1 MPEKPADETPGA
13 PVNPE
18 NNPPLEGPQTG
29 EISTPPTESSAKR
42 RAFKSRLISTVF
54 LIAILGAAFWFSQ
67 DWLYSVLYAVITL
80 GALIE
85 YFRLFPI
92 RGFRRFR
99 WQTYGVSV
107 AYMVFLFAPLWGFE
121 AEWLTEIDGLAVA
134 LLVTL
139 VVLERLRSP
148 IEGFRTLD
156 EIAATIFGF
165 IYCVLLF
172 SFVPKVFMLPLVSE
186 NGDPSAPFYIIYLI
200 AVTKLTDMG
209 AYLVGSLIG
218 RDKMVPHV
226 SPAKTWQGFGGAI
239 FFAVAGSFTMY
250 FVMGEMIPIITPL
263 HAAALAVLLAL
274 VAVLGDLAESIL
286 KRSLE
291 AKDSGQ
297 FMPGIGGFLDLIDS
311 LIFTAPLFYIYL
323 LIFS

>member
-1 MPEKPADETPGA
+1 MPDDPADSTDSPAPPSPGDNAA
-13 PVNPE
+13 PAH
-18 NNPPLEGPQTG
+18 
-29 EISTPPTESSAKR
+29 SKR
-42 RAFKSRLISTVF
+42 RALVHRSISTACLLV
-54 LIAILGAAFWFSQ
+54 ILVLAFWFSQ
-67 DWLYSVLYAVITL
+67 DWIFGVLFAVVTI
-80 GALIE
+80 GALVE
-85 YFRLFPI
+85 YFRLFPL

-99 WQTYGVSV
+99 WQTYGVSI
-107 AYMVFLFAPLWGFE
+107 AYIGLLFAPLWGFE
-121 AEWLTEIDGLAVA
+121 AAWLSELDGLAVA

-156 EIAATIFGF
+156 EIAATVFGF

-172 SFVPKVFMLPLVSE
+172 SFVPKTLMLPLVDE
-186 NGDPSAPFYIIYLI
+186 AGEPSAPFYLIYLI

-226 SPAKTWQGFGGAI
+226 SPGKTWQGFGGAI
-239 FFAVAGSFTMY
+239 GFAIAGSFVLY
-250 FVMGEMIPIITPL
+250 FAMGDKIPLITPL
-263 HAAALAVLLAL
+263 HAVVLAVLLAL

-291 AKDSGQ
+291 AKDSGH

-311 LIFTAPLFYIYL
+311 VIFTAPLFYIYL
-323 LIFS
+323 LIFN

>member
-1 MPEKPADETPGA
+1 MPEAPAPPVA
-13 PVNPE
+13 PPAA
-18 NNPPLEGPQTG
+18 PPASKARVLL
-29 EISTPPTESSAKR
+29 
-42 RAFKSRLISTVF
+42 SRTISTVC
-54 LIAILGAAFWFSQ
+54 LVGILCGAFWFSQ
-67 DWLYSVLYAVITL
+67 TWLFALLFAILSM

-107 AYMVFLFAPLWGFE
+107 AYMGFLFSNLWNFE
-121 AEWLTEIDGLAVA
+121 AAWLTEVDGLAVA

-139 VVLERLRSP
+139 VVLERLRYP
-148 IEGFRTLD
+148 LEGFRTLD

-172 SFVPKVFMLPLVSE
+172 SFVPKILMLPL
-186 NGDPSAPFYIIYLI
+186 NDTAGQPSAPFYLIYLLT
-200 AVTKLTDMG
+200 VTKLTDMG

-218 RDKMVPHV
+218 RDKMIPHV
-226 SPAKTWQGFGGAI
+226 SPGKTWQGFGGAI
-239 FFAVAGSFTMY
+239 IFAVIGSFGLY
-250 FVMGEMIPIITPL
+250 FIMGQKIPLITPL
-263 HAAALAVLLAL
+263 HAGILAVLLAL

-291 AKDSGQ
+291 AKDSGHV
-297 FMPGIGGFLDLIDS
+297 MPGIGGFLDLIDS
-311 LIFTAPLFYIYL
+311 VIFTAPLFYIYL

>member
-1 MPEKPADETPGA
+1 MPEKPADDPPGS
-13 PVNPE
+13 PNDV
-18 NNPPLEGPQTG
+18 EGANSP
-29 EISTPPTESSAKR
+29 SESSPGEDKKPNNGAAKR

-54 LIAILGAAFWFSQ
+54 LVSILGVAFYFSQ
-67 DWLYSVLYAVITL
+67 DWLYSVLFGIISV

-107 AYMVFLFAPLWGFE
+107 AYIVFLFAPIWGFE
-121 AEWLTEIDGLAVA
+121 AGWLTEIDGLAVA

-139 VVLERLRSP
+139 VVLERLRYP

-172 SFVPKVFMLPLVSE
+172 SFVPKVLMLPLTNE
-186 NGDPSAPFYIIYLI
+186 AGDPSAHFYIIYLL

-226 SPAKTWQGFGGAI
+226 SPGKTWQGFGGAI
-239 FFAVAGSFTMY
+239 FFAVAGSFTLY
-250 FVMGEMIPIITPL
+250 FAMGDQIPIITAL
-263 HAAALAVLLAL
+263 HAFVLAVLLAL

-291 AKDSGQ
+291 AKDSGH

-311 LIFTAPLFYIYL
+311 IIFTAPLFYIYL
-323 LIFS
+323 LVFS

>member
-1 MPEKPADETPGA
+1 MPDDTAADSHDAPAENA
-13 PVNPE
+13 PNGSPPPSE
-18 NNPPLEGPQTG
+18 NSDKG
-29 EISTPPTESSAKR
+29 SAKR
-42 RAFKSRLISTVF
+42 RAFKSRLISTLI
-54 LIAILGAAFWFSQ
+54 LIAILVPAFVFSQ
-67 DWLYSVLYAVITL
+67 DWLYSVLFAIISL

-107 AYMVFLFAPLWGFE
+107 AYIVLLFAPIWGFE
-121 AEWLTEIDGLAVA
+121 AKWLSELDGLAVA

-172 SFVPKVFMLPLVSE
+172 AFIPKILMLPLTNESGE
-186 NGDPSAPFYIIYLI
+186 NSAHFYLIYLI

-226 SPAKTWQGFGGAI
+226 SPGKTWQGFGGAI
-239 FFAVAGSFTMY
+239 AFAVAGSFTLY
-250 FVMGEMIPIITPL
+250 FAMGDQIPIITPV
-263 HAAALAVLLAL
+263 HAGILAILLAL

-291 AKDSGQ
+291 AKDSGAV
-297 FMPGIGGFLDLIDS
+297 MPGIGGFLDLIDS
-311 LIFTAPLFYIYL
+311 IIFTAPLFYIYL
-323 LIFS
+323 LIFK

>member
-1 MPEKPADETPGA
+1 MVIPPPESMSEAPAPPDSPTAA
-13 PVNPE
+13 PPASKGRV
-18 NNPPLEGPQTG
+18 LL
-29 EISTPPTESSAKR
+29 
-42 RAFKSRLISTVF
+42 SRTISTVC
-54 LIAILGAAFWFSQ
+54 LIGILCGAFWFDQ
-67 DWLYSVLYAVITL
+67 TWLFALLYAIL
-80 GALIE
+80 SMGALIE

-99 WQTYGVSV
+99 WQTYGVSLT
-107 AYMVFLFAPLWGFE
+107 YMAFLFSVLWGFE
-121 AEWLTEIDGLAVA
+121 AVWLNELDGLAVA

-139 VVLERLRSP
+139 VVLERLRYP
-148 IEGFRTLD
+148 LEGFRTLD

-172 SFVPKVFMLPLVSE
+172 SFVPKILMLPLNDAAGE
-186 NGDPSAPFYIIYLI
+186 PAAPFYILYLL

-218 RDKMVPHV
+218 RDKMIPHV
-226 SPAKTWQGFGGAI
+226 SPGKTWQGFGGAI
-239 FFAVAGSFTMY
+239 LFAVIGSFVLY
-250 FVMGEMIPIITPL
+250 FVMGHKIPLITPL
-263 HAAALAVLLAL
+263 HAGILAVLLAL

-291 AKDSGQ
+291 AKDSGHV
-297 FMPGIGGFLDLIDS
+297 MPGIGGFLDLVDS
-311 LIFTAPLFYIYL
+311 VIFTAPLFYIYL

>member
-1 MPEKPADETPGA
+1 MPDEPAAVSEA
-13 PVNPE
+13 P
-18 NNPPLEGPQTG
+18 Q
-29 EISTPPTESSAKR
+29 IPPTGPSPKKK
-42 RAFKSRLISTVF
+42 AFISRTISTVCLLVVLF
-54 LIAILGAAFWFSQ
+54 VAFWFSQ
-67 DWLYSVLYAVITL
+67 DWLYSVLFGMISL

-99 WQTYGVSV
+99 WQTYGVSI
-107 AYMVFLFAPLWGFE
+107 AYITLLFAPFWGFK
-121 AEWLTEIDGLAVA
+121 AAWLNELDGLAVA

-139 VVLERLRSP
+139 VVLERLRYP
-148 IEGFRTLD
+148 LEGFRTLD

-172 SFVPKVFMLPLVSE
+172 AFVPKILLLDLKGTAGEPTSH
-186 NGDPSAPFYIIYLI
+186 FYIIYLL

-209 AYLVGSLIG
+209 AYLVGSMIG
-218 RDKMVPHV
+218 RDKMIPHV
-226 SPAKTWQGFGGAI
+226 SPGKTWQGFGGAI
-239 FFAVAGSFTMY
+239 LFAVVGSFSLY
-250 FVMGEMIPIITPL
+250 FAMGDKIPIITPL
-263 HAAALAVLLAL
+263 HAAILAVLLSL

-291 AKDSGQ
+291 AKDSGHV
-297 FMPGIGGFLDLIDS
+297 MPGIGGFLDLIDS
-311 LIFTAPLFYIYL
+311 IIFTAPLFYIYL

>member
-1 MPEKPADETPGA
+1 MPEKPVADSNDSPDEPSGAEPSATPKPSNKA
-13 PVNPE
+13 RVF
-18 NNPPLEGPQTG
+18 
-29 EISTPPTESSAKR
+29 R
-42 RAFKSRLISTVF
+42 SRLISTVV
-54 LIAILGAAFWFSQ
+54 LVSIVVAAVYFSQ
-67 DWLYSVLYAVITL
+67 DWLYAVLFAVLCL

-99 WQTYGVSV
+99 WQTYGVSI
-107 AYMVFLFAPLWGFE
+107 AYIVLLFAPFWGFE
-121 AEWLTEIDGLAVA
+121 AAWLKELDGLATA
-134 LLVTL
+134 ALVTF
-139 VVLERLRSP
+139 VVLERLRFP
-148 IEGFRTLD
+148 LEGYRTLD

-172 SFVPKVFMLPLVSE
+172 AFVPKILLLPLVSE
-186 NGDPSAPFYIIYLI
+186 TGESSSQFYLVYLI

-226 SPAKTWQGFGGAI
+226 SPGKTWQGFGGAI
-239 FFAVAGSFTMY
+239 VFAVAGSYALY
-250 FVMGEMIPIITPL
+250 FAMGDQIPLITPV
-263 HAAALAVLLAL
+263 HAAVLAILLAL

-291 AKDSGQ
+291 VKDSGQ
-297 FMPGIGGFLDLIDS
+297 VMPGIGGFLDLIDS
-311 LIFTAPLFYIYL
+311 IIFTAPLFYIYL

>member
-1 MPEKPADETPGA
+1 MPEDPAADSTDSPAKPPSSAGTADAAASVAG
-13 PVNPE
+13 
-18 NNPPLEGPQTG
+18 TG
-29 EISTPPTESSAKR
+29 SAKR
-42 RAFKSRLISTVF
+42 RAFKNRLISTVF
-54 LIAILGAAFWFSQ
+54 LVSIIVVAFWFSQ
-67 DWLYSVLYAVITL
+67 NWLYSVLFAVLAI

-107 AYMVFLFAPLWGFE
+107 AYIVLLFAPMWGFE
-121 AEWLTEIDGLAVA
+121 AKWLGELDGLAVA

-139 VVLERLRSP
+139 VVLERLRYP
-148 IEGFRTLD
+148 LEGFRTLD

-172 SFVPKVFMLPLVSE
+172 AFVPKIFMLPLT
-186 NGDPSAPFYIIYLI
+186 NTAGDPSAPYYVIYLI

-226 SPAKTWQGFGGAI
+226 SPGKTWQGFGGAI
-239 FFAVAGSFTMY
+239 FFAVAGSFTLY
-250 FVMGEMIPIITPL
+250 FAMGEQIPIITPV
-263 HAAALAVLLAL
+263 HAAVLAVLLAL

-291 AKDSGQ
+291 AKDSSNL
-297 FMPGIGGFLDLIDS
+297 MPGIGGFLDLIDS
-311 LIFTAPLFYIYL
+311 VIFTAPLFYIYL

>member
-1 MPEKPADETPGA
+1 MPTPPADE
-13 PVNPE
+13 
-18 NNPPLEGPQTG
+18 PPDGPA
-29 EISTPPTESSAKR
+29 SDDPPPTPREVGLPATTSAKR
-42 RAFKSRLISTVF
+42 RAFKSRLISTVI
-54 LIAILGAAFWFSQ
+54 LVAILGAAFWFAQ
-67 DWLYSVLYAVITL
+67 DWLYYVLFGIIAM

-99 WQTYGVSV
+99 WQTYGVSL
-107 AYMVFLFAPLWGFE
+107 AYIVFLFAPQWGFE
-121 AEWLTEIDGLAVA
+121 AGWLTELDGLAVS

-172 SFVPKVFMLPLVSE
+172 SFVPKIIMLPLVDAE
-186 NGDPSAPFYIIYLI
+186 GDPSGPFYMIYLI

-226 SPAKTWQGFGGAI
+226 SPGKTWQGFGGAI
-239 FFAVAGSFTMY
+239 FFAVAGSFTLY
-250 FVMGEMIPIITPL
+250 FMMGDRIPLITPL
-263 HAAALAVLLAL
+263 HAAVLAVLLAL

-291 AKDSGQ
+291 AKDSGT

-311 LIFTAPLFYIYL
+311 IIFTAPLFYIYL
-323 LIFS
+323 LFFS

>member
-1 MPEKPADETPGA
+1 MGRFPSVMPEEPAADSPETPA
-13 PVNPE
+13 SSSPDPSPTPE
-18 NNPPLEGPQTG
+18 DKRN
-29 EISTPPTESSAKR
+29 AKR
-42 RAFKSRLISTVF
+42 RAFKSRLLSTVI
-54 LIAILGAAFWFSQ
+54 LVAILFVAFYFSQ
-67 DWLYSVLYAVITL
+67 DWLYSVLFGLIAM

-99 WQTYGVSV
+99 WQTYGVSI
-107 AYMVFLFAPLWGFE
+107 AYIVLLFAPFWGFE
-121 AEWLTEIDGLAVA
+121 AKWLNELDGLAVS

-139 VVLERLRSP
+139 VVLERLRYP

-165 IYCVLLF
+165 IYCIMLF
-172 SFVPKVFMLPLVSE
+172 GFVPKILMLPLTNT
-186 NGDPSAPFYIIYLI
+186 NGDPSAHFYIVYLI

-226 SPAKTWQGFGGAI
+226 SPGKTWQGFGGAI
-239 FFAVAGSFTMY
+239 FFAIAGSFTLY
-250 FVMGEMIPIITPL
+250 FAMGEQIPLITPI
-263 HAAALAVLLAL
+263 HAGALAVLLAL

-291 AKDSGQ
+291 AKDSGHV
-297 FMPGIGGFLDLIDS
+297 MPGIGGFLDLIDS
-311 LIFTAPLFYIYL
+311 IIFTAPLFYIYL